1 MKNDV
6 LFYMKPITK
15 FLICLI
21 ILTNSFIDA
30 SRLSQSKSKPGKSPQ
45 RHLEG
50 EDSNYIV
57 VYYDGEV
64 TYTKYKTQDILK
76 LKVDDDKEIKDL
88 SKLET
93 ENIKITKNLKIY
105 FSSEKTSLEGFFS
118 SSSGDSSDENANK
131 ITSIDFSNFV
141 SSKVTRMNNL
151 FNGCESLKSVNF
163 QNFNAESVTDM
174 SSMFSGCTKLESL
187 NLSSFKTSA
196 LTQVPNMFNGCSGL
210 KLLDIS
216 NFDLSNVKTKDAEEK
231 ELTANYV
238 DMFKDVS
245 LKYINLEKVI
255 DPNGIIKTALAL
267 TEDQELT
274 VCQSKD
280 KKILEGDKIID
291 KCCDF
296 NVTEGKCPEQPA
308 NDTNTTNITNSV
320 QLSTTINTES
330 ATNIATTQ
338 NANLPSNTV
347 TATVVETSK
356 PTEIVTT
363 IPNEPSGSLP
373 KFIIESINQNN
384 CDTTGKLIFQGRLT
398 QSFSRTIKLT
408 LNLQNPSGIS
418 LICTLNGNE
427 LSCETDRVISN
438 IISIAETNITEYDKD
453 ILIIGSFTSSETIKC
468 ANAYIQKAES
478 KLSVNIA
485 FRQVSHFQKND
496 QSSSFSFYL
505 ITLISES
512 LNKGYSLNLKM
523 EMKINEAK
531 TEKNAVCI
539 LQDNIKPNSG
549 ELSQGNFVC
558 TVQLTSSEYSST
570 NFESVSVSSDNAEIN
585 GVNDLD
591 ETLSSPMKTDAAIES
606 IKKKKQNGEEI
617 TDLADIVDYY
627 EEEIKP
633 TPIFT
638 ISSVNMD
645 KCNTNGK
652 FIIQG
657 TFSDDMTDSIKFD
670 FYMTYPLSEINCEF
684 NGAKKSDTIEM
695 TCKVY
700 TEFNSVEKILIEQKL
715 IKKKNKEIFILQKFS
730 LTQNIACESYIKA
743 KIKKVEK
750 RKSSNLSFLQLGKFT
765 PRANFVS
772 FFMVLASTTG
782 QFDSTFPLTIK
793 LTFANRRRLRNLETS
808 LSGINTGCNLNQD
821 LKTSKAAGYDC
832 SNTDSFTGTPSAME
846 LETDDI
852 DNIQGIPPNA
862 NPAKMNNNVDLS
874 NLDNLKNI
882 DNLPFATI
890 QSIDGQKCITEGQY
904 TVKAKL
910 DKNENLS
917 GDYTNIV
924 LRLSAPEASALC
936 KMNINGVNVEMTC
949 DNKDKFYQS
958 KILIERQII
967 QDNEGKQLF
976 FINYYDSESNEFE
989 CDISLN
995 LWSTESPSNEPDT
1008 TDNTN
1013 NERRYI
1019 KKSSGG
1025 LSGGAIAGIV
1035 IACVVVLTTVAII
1048 AYLAKKGVLS
1058 GRKDISTNSNNNS
1071 TIINFRNN

>member
-6 LFYMKPITK
+6 LFYMKLITK

-21 ILTNSFIDA
+21 IVTNSFIDA
-30 SRLSQSKSKPGKSPQ
+30 TRLPQSKSKPGKSPQ
-45 RHLEG
+45 RHLQD

-57 VYYDGEV
+57 VYYEGAPK
-64 TYTKYKTQDILK
+64 YTNYK
-76 LKVDDDKEIKDL
+76 
-88 SKLET
+88 T
-93 ENIKITKNLKIY
+93 ENIEKLMVDEKTQIDKGEDGNFNLGDEGITITKSLKIY
-105 FSSEKTSLEGFFS
+105 FSNEITSLDEFFS
-118 SSSGDSSDENANK
+118 SEGASADENASK

-141 SSKVTRMNNL
+141 SSKVNSMKNL
-151 FNGCESLKSVNF
+151 FNGCASLISVNF
-163 QNFNAESVTDM
+163 QNFNAELVTDM
-174 SSMFSGCTKLESL
+174 TSMFSGCTKLESL

-196 LTQVPNMFNGCSGL
+196 LTKVPNMFNSCSCL

-216 NFDLSNVKTKDAEEK
+216 NFDLSKVEAKDAEGND
-231 ELTANYV
+231 LTGNYG
-238 DMFKDVS
+238 DMFKGVS
-245 LKYINLEKVI
+245 LKYINLEKVT
-255 DPNGIIKTALAL
+255 DTNGIIKTAL
-267 TEDQELT
+267 EGQELT
-274 VCQSKD
+274 VCQSGE
-280 KKILEGDKIID
+280 KKILEGDKIIE

-296 NVTEGKCPEQPA
+296 YVTEGKCSEPPS
-308 NDTNTTNITNSV
+308 NDTNST
-320 QLSTTINTES
+320 QLSTTINTEA

-338 NANLPSNTV
+338 NANLPSDTV
-347 TATVVETSK
+347 TATVVGTTK
-356 PTEIVTT
+356 PTETVTTT

-398 QSFSRTIKLT
+398 QSLSRTVKLT
-408 LNLQNPSGIS
+408 LPFQNPSGIS
-418 LICTLNGNE
+418 LSCTLNGNE
-427 LSCETDRVISN
+427 LSCETDRVISSS
-438 IISIAETNITEYDKD
+438 ITIAETNITEYDKD
-453 ILIIGSFTSSETIKC
+453 ILIIGSYTSSETIKC

-505 ITLISES
+505 ITLISEA

-523 EMKINEAK
+523 EMKIDGAK
-531 TEKNAVCI
+531 TEKNAVCL
-539 LQDNIKPNSG
+539 LQDDVKPNSG

-558 TVQLTSSEYSST
+558 TVQLTSSEYSNT
-570 NFESVSVSSDNAEIN
+570 DFESVIVSSDNAEIN

-591 ETLSSPMKTDAAIES
+591 ETLSSPMKTDKAIEA
-606 IKKKKQNGEEI
+606 IKKKKQNGESV

-627 EEEIKP
+627 EQEVKP
-633 TPIFT
+633 TPLFT

-645 KCNTNGK
+645 KCSTNGK
-652 FIIQG
+652 FTIRG
-657 TFSDDMTDSIKFD
+657 SFSDDMNDSIKFD
-670 FYMTYPLSEINCEF
+670 FYMTYPSSEVNCEF

-715 IKKKNKEIFILQKFS
+715 IKKKNKEIFIIQKYSF
-730 LTQNIACESYIKA
+730 TQNIACESYTKA
-743 KIKKVEK
+743 KIKTVEK

-772 FFMVLASTTG
+772 FFMALASTTG
-782 QFDSTFPLTIK
+782 QFDLTFPLTIK
-793 LTFANRRRLRNLETS
+793 LTFASSRRLRNLETS
-808 LSGINTGCNLNQD
+808 LSGIKTGCNLNQD

-832 SNTDSFTGTPSAME
+832 SNTDSFSGTPSAME

-852 DNIQGIPPNA
+852 DNIQGIPANA

-890 QSIDGQKCITEGQY
+890 QSIDGEKCSGEGQY
-904 TVKAKL
+904 TVKARL
-910 DKNENLS
+910 DNNVNLS
-917 GDYTNIV
+917 GELTNIA

-936 KMNINGVNVEMTC
+936 KMNINGVDIKMTC
-949 DNKDKFYQS
+949 DNKDKFYKS

-967 QDNEGKQLF
+967 QDSDGKQLF
-976 FINYYDSESNEFE
+976 FIDYYDSGSNEFE

-995 LWSTESPSNEPDT
+995 VWSTESPSSNEPDT
-1008 TDNTN
+1008 TDSTN

-1019 KKSSGG
+1019 KKSSSG

-1035 IACVVVLTTVAII
+1035 IACVVVLATVAII
-1048 AYLAKKGVLS
+1048 AVLAKKGVFS
-1058 GRKDISTNSNNNS
+1058 GSKAISPNSNNNS